1 MARSVGWA
9 AGGGGAV
16 SRFGWGRGGGGG
28 GAGGGAP
35 PPGSRLAGREW
46 GKASSARG
54 GQVDMQVG
62 SGDGP
67 LGRSSL

>member
-1 MARSVGWA
+1 V
-9 AGGGGAV
+9 
-16 SRFGWGRGGGGG
+16 
-28 GAGGGAP
+28 
-35 PPGSRLAGREW
+35 SRLAGREW

>member
-1 MARSVGWA
+1 VVR
-9 AGGGGAV
+9 GGGG
-16 SRFGWGRGGGGG
+16 GGGGRGGGGGGGG

-35 PPGSRLAGREW
+35 PVSRLAGREW